1 MTPLLPLYIFQT
13 IIITSGTIICFLFS
27 KNVSEKEKLYILPYC
42 IISAILMCLLT
53 HANLIYASHSY
64 IYALMYFAGCS
75 EILLIPNYISTIMG
89 NKKQI
94 VTQIGICF
102 TSFMI
107 SNYFFQNPTTLI
119 YLFSNLYIT
128 LCSGK
133 YFIWLFRNNEKLDL
147 KNTPHYWIIM
157 GICICFTGSIP
168 YYLSEV
174 LIIKFESN
182 EVFSEISSTFHSTF
196 IILNVTMYFFF
207 IKAFLCKKK
216 FLKSYSGQY

>member
-1 MTPLLPLYIFQT
+1 MTPLLEFYIFQT
-13 IIITSGTIICFLFS
+13 FIIITATIICLLSS
-27 KNVSEKEKLYILPYC
+27 KNGSEKEKRYILPYC
-42 IISAILMCLLT
+42 IISAILMCFLI
-53 HANLIYASHSY
+53 HANIINASHSY
-64 IYALMYFAGCS
+64 IYALMYLAGCS
-75 EILLIPNYISTIMG
+75 EILLIPNYISTIMSK
-89 NKKQI
+89 KKQI
-94 VTQIGICF
+94 FTQIGICL

-107 SNYFFQNPTTLI
+107 SNYFVQNPTTLI

-128 LCSGK
+128 LYTGK

-147 KNTPHYWIIM
+147 KHTPHYWIIM

-168 YYLSEV
+168 YYLSEL
-174 LIIKFESN
+174 LIIKFESI

-196 IILNVTMYFFF
+196 IILNITMYFFF